1 MNERPSVDR
10 LRQAMRNAN
19 LDELEAAAEELGRQ
33 AVAVAIAEPERSPE
47 RYKPS
52 EEEERQRLLDAA
64 LADAIET
71 VARHRMRLG
80 RRVCSR
86 ADATITRQVYE
97 LLRGMADAA
106 GGADNDPSFQ

>member
-1 MNERPSVDR
+1 MNERPTVNR
-10 LRQAMRNAN
+10 LREALLRV
-19 LDELEAAAEELGRQ
+19 DLEEIDQAAEEIGCA
-33 AVAVAIAEPERSPE
+33 AVAVAIAEAPPDLKQDAEAQ
-47 RYKPS
+47 
-52 EEEERQRLLDAA
+52 RQRLLDAA

-71 VARHRMRLG
+71 VSRHRMRLG

-86 ADATITRQVYE
+86 SDATITRQVYE

>member
-1 MNERPSVDR
+1 MNERPAVDR
-10 LRQAMRNAN
+10 LRVAMRNAN
-19 LDELEAAAEELGRQ
+19 IEAMEDDVEEMGRQ
-33 AVAVAIAEPERSPE
+33 AVAAALAPPPHPRRFEPT
-47 RYKPS
+47 

-86 ADATITRQVYE
+86 PDATITRQVYE
-97 LLRGMADAA
+97 LLRSMAGAD
-106 GGADNDPSFQ
+106 GGADNDASFQ